1 MMNKLYISPIQPAG
15 ILGTGMAC
23 FVLAISEC
31 LRFGSRDFDLVFAVS
46 VATVQ

>member
-23 FVLAISEC
+23 FI
-31 LRFGSRDFDLVFAVS
+31 LVF
-46 VATVQ
+46 TVWFQGF